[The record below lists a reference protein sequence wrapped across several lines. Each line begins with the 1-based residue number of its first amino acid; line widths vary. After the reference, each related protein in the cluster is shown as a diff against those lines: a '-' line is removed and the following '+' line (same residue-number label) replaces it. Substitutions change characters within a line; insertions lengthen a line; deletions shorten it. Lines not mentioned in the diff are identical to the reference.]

1 MKHAPVTSGLRGTE
15 RQRENDE
22 EEKWNTIFRAGPGS
36 VGGDAC
42 TRLGGWGGLEHSK
55 LLLLVRRL
63 AVCVVQKVLQCASG
77 IMAGHSD
84 GTIPYPLH

>member
-42 TRLGGWGGLEHSK
+42 TRLEVG
-55 LLLLVRRL
+55 
-63 AVCVVQKVLQCASG
+63 AS
-77 IMAGHSD
+77 
-84 GTIPYPLH
+84 

>member
-1 MKHAPVTSGLRGTE
+1 MLNKVQSAQLILTRWKRQVCLGVMMKHAPVTSGLRGTE

-42 TRLGGWGGLEHSK
+42 TRLEVG
-55 LLLLVRRL
+55 
-63 AVCVVQKVLQCASG
+63 AS
-77 IMAGHSD
+77 
-84 GTIPYPLH
+84 